1 MLEKIKL
8 SLRISNDAYD
18 NEIQDEINSCKKD
31 LEISGIAKSLIK
43 EDDPLIIQ
51 AIKQYVKASFGY
63 DNPDSEKFKESYKLL
78 KQHLA
83 IVYKEE
89 N

>member
-18 NEIQDEINSCKKD
+18 NEIQDEINACKKD

-43 EDDPLIIQ
+43 EDDPLIIK
-51 AIKQYVKASFGY
+51 AIKQYVKANFGY

-89 N
+89 A